1 MPRCRRLKPLFCRPL
16 TGVMSVVSQDPVKV
30 AGTFAL
36 ARGRLQLH
44 LDTHA
49 LAIPL
54 LPDVAVRVVRIGTA
68 KTANAQLLADIIAAD
83 ATLAKYVLRIVACPA
98 KRAAIPIVSLQHA
111 VAWLGIDEVA
121 NIAFTLALQGKLLHV
136 KGQHRRARR
145 LWRHSL
151 ASALWARQLAHR
163 LSRDTGTSYLCGLLH
178 NIGKVVI
185 LGTIYDAIEQHGIAL
200 SGEDY
205 DRLIEHCHRDIG
217 AAVVD
222 AWSLPAPVPLV
233 LTYWEDCAA
242 AGDLRWQASVVNL
255 AHKLADHTLHE
266 PCMLKRDELMSDAA
280 YRDLGFSRKDGD
292 EIFESG
298 RALIEE
304 LDRYLSP

>member
-1 MPRCRRLKPLFCRPL
+1 MAH
-16 TGVMSVVSQDPVKV
+16 VSHDPVE
-30 AGTFAL
+30 AADSLEL
-36 ARGRLQLH
+36 ARIRLQQH
-44 LDTHA
+44 LADQP

-54 LPDVAVRVVRIGTA
+54 LPDVAVRVVRTGTA
-68 KTANAQLLADIIAAD
+68 KTANAHLLADIIAAD
-83 ATLAKYVLRIVACPA
+83 ATLAMYVLRIVASPA
-98 KRAAIPIVSLQHA
+98 KRAATPIVSLQHA

-163 LSRDTGTSYLCGLLH
+163 LSRETGTSYLCGLLH
-178 NIGKVVI
+178 NIGKIVT
-185 LGTIYDAIEQHGIAL
+185 LGTIYDAVERGGMPL

-205 DRLIEHCHRDIG
+205 DRLIEHFYRDIG
-217 AAVVD
+217 HAVVA
-222 AWSLPAPVPLV
+222 AWSLPEPVPLV
-233 LTYWEDCAA
+233 LAHWEDYAE
-242 AGDLRWQASVVNL
+242 AGELQWQANVVNL

-266 PCMLKRDELMSDAA
+266 PCMLKRDELMADAA
-280 YRDLGFSRKDGD
+280 YRDLGFRRKDGEALFD
-292 EIFESG
+292 SG
-298 RALIEE
+298 REINEE

>member
-1 MPRCRRLKPLFCRPL
+1 
-16 TGVMSVVSQDPVKV
+16 MSVVSQDPVEV
-30 AGTFAL
+30 ADTFEL

-44 LDTHA
+44 LDQHA

-68 KTANAQLLADIIAAD
+68 KTANAQLLADIISAD
-83 ATLAKYVLRIVACPA
+83 ATLAMYVLRIVASPA
-98 KRAAIPIVSLQHA
+98 KRAATPIASLQHA

-178 NIGKVVI
+178 NIGKVVT
-185 LGTIYDAIEQHGIAL
+185 LGTIYDAIERDGIPL
-200 SGEDY
+200 CGEDY
-205 DRLIEHCHRDIG
+205 DRLIEHCYRDIG
-217 AAVVD
+217 AAVVA
-222 AWSLPAPVPLV
+222 AWSLPEPVPQV
-233 LTYWEDCAA
+233 LTHWEDYAA
-242 AGDLRWQASVVNL
+242 AGDLQWQANVVNL

-266 PCMLKRDELMSDAA
+266 PCMLKRDELMADAA
-280 YRDLGFSRKDGD
+280 YRDLGFMHKDG
-292 EIFESG
+292 EAIFELG
-298 RALIEE
+298 RELNEE

>member
-1 MPRCRRLKPLFCRPL
+1 
-16 TGVMSVVSQDPVKV
+16 MSFVSQDPVEV
-30 AGTFAL
+30 ADTFAL
-36 ARGRLQLH
+36 ARARLQRH
-44 LDTHA
+44 LDTQA

-83 ATLAKYVLRIVACPA
+83 ATLAMYVLRIVASPA
-98 KRAAIPIVSLQHA
+98 KRAATPIVSLQHA

-163 LSRDTGTSYLCGLLH
+163 LCRDTGTSYLCGLLH
-178 NIGKVVI
+178 NIGKVVT
-185 LGTIYDAIEQHGIAL
+185 LGTINDAIDDMQLA
-200 SGEDY
+200 SDDY
-205 DRLIEHCHRDIG
+205 DRLIEHCYRDIG
-217 AAVVD
+217 SAVLS
-222 AWSLPAPVPLV
+222 AWSLPPPVPLV
-233 LTYWEDCAA
+233 LAHWEDYAA
-242 AGDLRWQASVVNL
+242 AGDLQWQANVVNL
-255 AHKLADHTLHE
+255 AHKLADHPLHE
-266 PCMLKRDELMSDAA
+266 PCMLKRDDLMADAA
-280 YRDLGFSRKDGD
+280 YRDLGFTRKDG
-292 EIFESG
+292 EAIFDLG
-298 RALIEE
+298 RELNAE